1 MTDEHIIGLI
11 WNRKESGLTEIR
23 KKYGLM
29 LERIAGE
36 MLSREDAEECVNDT
50 YLALWKHIPPAHP
63 DNLQAYTI
71 SILKNLVRD
80 RWRKMNAAKRRV
92 ELVELSD
99 ELIDCIPDAGF
110 NTEEEAIFNASN
122 KLNRFLEA
130 QTPVKRGMFVL
141 RYWYGKSTVEIAGR
155 YGYSVS
161 GTEKVLFHLRKK
173 LKKYLEE
180 E

>member
-80 RWRKMNAAKRRV
+80 RWRKMNAAKRQA
-92 ELVELSD
+92 ELVVLSD
-99 ELIDCIPDAGF
+99 ELIRELCA
-110 NTEEEAIFNASN
+110 E
-122 KLNRFLEA
+122 
-130 QTPVKRGMFVL
+130 
-141 RYWYGKSTVEIAGR
+141 
-155 YGYSVS
+155 
-161 GTEKVLFHLRKK
+161 
-173 LKKYLEE
+173 
-180 E
+180 